1 MSPIPGMCGIERPA
15 IEAAAGTEL
24 PLVAALQS
32 TGPFLDLQVVPT
44 TQRSEIR
51 ERVRTTAVARD
62 DVIDDAGRHIASGHD
77 TGVVIE
83 I

>member
-1 MSPIPGMCGIERPA
+1 MYGIERPA
-15 IEAAAGTEL
+15 VEAAAGTEL
-24 PLVAALQS
+24 PLISALQS
-32 TGPFLDLQVVPT
+32 TWPFLDLQIVPT

-51 ERVRTTAVARD
+51 ERVRPAAVARD
-62 DVIDDAGRHIASGHD
+62 DVIDDAGRHIASRHD